1 MINQALC
8 LWFSPLSTGAIS
20 GQYSG
25 LRSRHLARSAR
36 DADGSS
42 LEKKTKRRVCEYS
55 EQARRTTK
63 ACRTALVGSLLA
75 NQILDC
81 VS

>member
-1 MINQALC
+1 MINQGLC
-8 LWFSPLSTGAIS
+8 LWFSPLGTGAIS

-25 LRSRHLARSAR
+25 LRSRDLTRSAR

-55 EQARRTTK
+55 KQARRTTK
-63 ACRTALVGSLLA
+63 VCLTALAGA
-75 NQILDC
+75 C
-81 VS
+81 